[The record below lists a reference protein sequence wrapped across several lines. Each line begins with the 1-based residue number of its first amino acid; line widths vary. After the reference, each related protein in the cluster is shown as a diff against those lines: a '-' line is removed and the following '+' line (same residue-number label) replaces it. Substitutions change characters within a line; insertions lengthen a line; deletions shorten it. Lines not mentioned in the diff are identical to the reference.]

1 MPVPVSLSRICAA
14 LAAGLVIPAA
24 LGGCGPS
31 DQPARPAS
39 PTPRP
44 GAGFH
49 GADCNGVTDADV
61 NEAVGSS
68 LFIKAVVSDAGCFWQ
83 ENTVIGTF
91 GVGMGISTWWYRGS
105 DMDTERGLE
114 QKAGRTLT
122 ELSID
127 GNKGF
132 KAYDANACSIY
143 VAKGGDVITWSIQT
157 MNPTMLGNLCS
168 ITERLARLSQERVN

>member
-1 MPVPVSLSRICAA
+1 MPVPTSVFRICAA
-14 LAAGLVIPAA
+14 LAAGSVIAGV

-39 PTPRP
+39 PPP
-44 GAGFH
+44 PPDAGFR

-61 NEAVGSS
+61 NKAVGRS
-68 LFIKAVVSDAGCFWQ
+68 LFVKAAVSDAGCFWQ

-127 GNKGF
+127 GKKGF

-157 MNPTMLGNLCS
+157 MNPAMLGNLCS
-168 ITERLARLSQERVN
+168 ITEQLAQLSQQRVN